1 MRFKDITS
9 ELTWKNV
16 AIGALAVGFLTATF
30 PPVYLKIE
38 EYIGQKMFCSDYG
51 HLKGEPREVINQHA
65 AAYWPDIHPSN
76 EEKYFNAFAGWVDK
90 CE

>member
-1 MRFKDITS
+1 
-9 ELTWKNV
+9 
-16 AIGALAVGFLTATF
+16 
-30 PPVYLKIE
+30 
-38 EYIGQKMFCSDYG
+38 MFCSDYG

-65 AAYWPDIHPSN
+65 AAYWLDIHPSN

>member
-9 ELTWKNV
+9 KLTWKTV
-16 AIGALAVGFLTATF
+16 AIGALAAGVLTVTF
-30 PPVYLKIE
+30 PPVYLKLE
-38 EYIGQKMFCSDYG
+38 EYVSQKMFCSDYRY
-51 HLKGEPREVINQHA
+51 LKGESREVIDQHA

-76 EEKYFNAFAGWVDK
+76 RERYFNAFAGWVDK